1 MKLALAFALVG
12 CTSTLDQDHRNGVGA
27 ATSTI
32 ANRAF
37 TASFVDLHD
46 LDGIV
51 TGTREQFTLSGSIT
65 NPWNATP
72 ATISGGGGVAGL
84 AVAEHFAIAVVNWR
98 DELFDTTI
106 DGTID
111 ITERAAFKHDGDL
124 VPDTLDAQIT
134 GDLELTDAYG
144 GSHAVDLT
152 LCYRGTTTS
161 SQRYGLVGTVDG
173 ESAVDHYL
181 GNDPTCA
188 PL

>member
-32 ANRAF
+32 VERGF
-37 TASFVDLHD
+37 LTSLVDLHD

-51 TGTREQFTLSGSIT
+51 SGTREQFALGGAIP

-72 ATISGGGGVAGL
+72 ATISGSGGVTEL
-84 AVAEHFAIAVVNWR
+84 ALAEHFTITVAGWR

-111 ITERAAFKHDGDL
+111 VTEDATFVRDGDL
-124 VPDTLDAQIT
+124 VPDTIDARVT
-134 GDLELTDAYG
+134 GDLRLTDAYAG
-144 GSHAVDLT
+144 EHAVELA
-152 LCYRGTTTS
+152 LCYRGATTS

-173 ESAVDHYL
+173 ESAVDHDL